1 MNLILLV
8 VLFVKQ
14 MYTLLLITSDLIIL
28 FVCQKSDDEGP
39 IQFKRT
45 KTLEETTI
53 SKNKYMLCD
62 EDTDDE
68 NDQYKVT
75 SEDEYD
81 GVWININDLPE
92 PFYPLKEYK
101 PRYIIPDE
109 DIIEDSPTGC
119 LIIHYYKHIC
129 NFNLFKNV

>member
-1 MNLILLV
+1 M
-8 VLFVKQ
+8 
-14 MYTLLLITSDLIIL
+14 
-28 FVCQKSDDEGP
+28 SDDEAP

-45 KTLEETTI
+45 KTNHDSNN
-53 SKNKYMLCD
+53 SKNNKYMLCD

-68 NDQYKVT
+68 NDKYKNT

-101 PRYIIPDE
+101 PSYIIPDE
-109 DIIEDSPTGC
+109 DIIEDSPTGF
-119 LIIHYYKHIC
+119 LIIHY
-129 NFNLFKNV
+129 F

>member
-1 MNLILLV
+1 M
-8 VLFVKQ
+8 
-14 MYTLLLITSDLIIL
+14 
-28 FVCQKSDDEGP
+28 SDDEAP

-45 KTLEETTI
+45 KTI
-53 SKNKYMLCD
+53 HDSNNSKKNKYMLCD

-68 NDQYKVT
+68 NDKYKNT

-109 DIIEDSPTGC
+109 DIIEDSPTGF
-119 LIIHYYKHIC
+119 LIIHY
-129 NFNLFKNV
+129 F